1 MSEYKSVSKGSLK
14 LKGVS
19 LASKKKKKKDKE
31 RKRLEEQAMT
41 LEEQAMTSQNE
52 NGTKKVYVDKR
63 TPAQISFDKIQEKRQ
78 MERILKKASKTHK
91 RRVEDFNRHLDSLT
105 EHYDIPKVSWTK

>member
-1 MSEYKSVSKGSLK
+1 MSEYKSVQKGSLN

-19 LASKKKKKKDKE
+19 KKKKEKE

-63 TPAQISFDKIQEKRQ
+63 TPAQMSFDKIQEKRQ